1 MARERNFSVTIR
13 RLAAASGTALCL
25 ASSPVLALDDL
36 RFTSPAM
43 SDDLGDQIRN
53 NSALAAIE
61 AEAEDAAP
69 DGQDVLAAALSD
81 YGILLETLYA
91 NGYYGGI
98 ISILIDG
105 REASEIP
112 LLSTPD
118 TVGTVTVRIDTGPSF
133 EFGRT
138 ELTPLAPETELPEA
152 FARGETARASVVGD
166 AAEAGV
172 DGWRDIGHAKA
183 EVTDQQVTANHR
195 TSELDVAMRIAPGPE
210 LRFGRLDTDGSSAVR
225 TAAQR
230 RIAGLPS
237 GERFDPEEV
246 QDVTNRLTRTGAFSS
261 VTVREAEQPN
271 PDGTLDMIVDV
282 VDNKPRRFGFGAEI
296 SSLEGLSLTA
306 FWLHRN
312 LWGGAE
318 RLRIDG
324 EVTDIGASGSDA
336 LDASLTA
343 RLEVP
348 AAIAELGPN
357 TDAFFEASVSTLNEP
372 TYSADTAELTAGL
385 TRRFNDDL
393 TGEIG
398 VGLLYSQTEDDLG
411 EREFLL
417 FTLPLSLTWDKRDID
432 LDPTSGWYLDA
443 ELTPFY
449 NLDGEGHGA
458 RLFTDLRGYYGFG
471 ESKSTVLAGRL
482 QLGSVV
488 GAELEDTQPEFLFYS
503 GGAGTVRGQPYQSLT
518 VEFDGNETG
527 GRSFLGLSTELRQDI
542 NDTWGVV
549 AFADAGYISEASAPG
564 TEGDWH
570 AGAGLGVRYSTPIGP
585 LRVDVAGP
593 VSGDTGD
600 GVQLYI
606 GIGQAF

>member
-1 MARERNFSVTIR
+1 MTIR

-25 ASSPVLALDDL
+25 ASGPVAALDDV

-43 SDDLGDQIRN
+43 SDDLGAQIRN
-53 NSALAAIE
+53 NSALAA
-61 AEAEDAAP
+61 AEAESEDGRIS
-69 DGQDVLAAALSD
+69 GQDVLAAALSD

-91 NGYYGGI
+91 NGYYGGV

-112 LLSTPD
+112 LLSTPEN
-118 TVGTVTVRIDTGPSF
+118 VGTVTVRIDTGPSF
-133 EFGRT
+133 KFGRT
-138 ELTPLAPETELPEA
+138 ELTPLAPETVLPEG
-152 FARGETARASVVGD
+152 FARGKTARASVVGD
-166 AAEAGV
+166 AADAGV

-183 EVTDQQVTANHR
+183 EITGQQVTADHR
-195 TSELDVAMRIAPGPE
+195 SNELDVAMRLTPGPQ
-210 LRFGRLDTDGSSAVR
+210 LRFGKLDTDGSSAVR
-225 TAAQR
+225 SAAQR
-230 RIAGLPS
+230 RIAGLPT
-237 GERFDPEEV
+237 GERFDPDEV
-246 QDVTNRLTRTGAFSS
+246 QEVTNRLTRTGTFSS

-271 PDGTLDMIVDV
+271 ADGTLDIIVDL
-282 VDNKPRRFGFGAEI
+282 VDNKPRRFGFGAEV

-318 RLRIDG
+318 RLRIDA
-324 EVTDIGASGSDA
+324 EVSDIGASGSDA

-348 AAIAELGPN
+348 AAIAELGPK
-357 TDAFFEASVSTLNEP
+357 TDAFFEASIGALNEP
-372 TYSADTAELTAGL
+372 TYSADTAQLTAGL

-393 TGEIG
+393 SGEIG

-417 FTLPLSLTWDKRDID
+417 FTLPLSLTWDKRDVD
-432 LDPTSGWYLDA
+432 LDPTSGWYLDT
-443 ELTPFY
+443 ELTPFFD
-449 NLDGEGHGA
+449 LDGDGHGA
-458 RLFTDLRGYYGFG
+458 RLYSDLRGYYGFG

-488 GAELEDTQPEFLFYS
+488 GSELEDTQPEFLFYS
-503 GGAGTVRGQPYQSLT
+503 GGAGTVRGQPYQSLN
-518 VEFDGNETG
+518 VEFDGNEIG

-542 NDTWGVV
+542 NETWGVV
-549 AFADAGYISEASAPG
+549 AFADAGYISEASTPG

-585 LRVDVAGP
+585 LRFDVAGP
-593 VSGDTGD
+593 VSGDTSE
-600 GVQLYI
+600 GVQVYI

>member
-1 MARERNFSVTIR
+1 MTIR

-25 ASSPVLALDDL
+25 ASGPVAALDDV

-43 SDDLGDQIRN
+43 SDDLGAQIRN
-53 NSALAAIE
+53 NSALAA
-61 AEAEDAAP
+61 AEAESEDGRIS
-69 DGQDVLAAALSD
+69 GQDVLAAALSD

-91 NGYYGGI
+91 NGYYGGV

-112 LLSTPD
+112 LLSTPEN
-118 TVGTVTVRIDTGPSF
+118 VGTVTVRIDTGPSF
-133 EFGRT
+133 KFGRT
-138 ELTPLAPETELPEA
+138 ELTPLAPETVLPEG
-152 FARGETARASVVGD
+152 FARGKTARASVVGD
-166 AAEAGV
+166 AADAGV

-183 EVTDQQVTANHR
+183 EITGQQVTADHR
-195 TSELDVAMRIAPGPE
+195 SNELDVAMRLTPGPQ
-210 LRFGRLDTDGSSAVR
+210 LRFGKLDTDGSSAVR
-225 TAAQR
+225 SAAQR
-230 RIAGLPS
+230 RIAGLPT
-237 GERFDPEEV
+237 GERFDPDEV
-246 QDVTNRLTRTGAFSS
+246 QEVTNRLTRTGTFSS

-271 PDGTLDMIVDV
+271 ADGTLDIIVDL
-282 VDNKPRRFGFGAEI
+282 VDNKPRRFGFGAEV

-318 RLRIDG
+318 RLRIDA
-324 EVTDIGASGSDA
+324 EVSDIGASGSDA

-348 AAIAELGPN
+348 AAIAELGPK
-357 TDAFFEASVSTLNEP
+357 TDAFFEASIGALNEP
-372 TYSADTAELTAGL
+372 TYSADTAQLTAGL

-393 TGEIG
+393 SGEIG

-417 FTLPLSLTWDKRDID
+417 FTLPLSLTWDKRDVD
-432 LDPTSGWYLDA
+432 LDPTTGWYLDT
-443 ELTPFY
+443 ELTPFFD
-449 NLDGEGHGA
+449 LDGDGHGA
-458 RLFTDLRGYYGFG
+458 RLYSDLRGYYGFG

-488 GAELEDTQPEFLFYS
+488 GSELEDTQPEFLFYS
-503 GGAGTVRGQPYQSLT
+503 GGAGTVRGQPYQSLN
-518 VEFDGNETG
+518 VEFDGNEIG

-542 NDTWGVV
+542 NETWGVV
-549 AFADAGYISEASAPG
+549 AFADAGYISEASTPG

-585 LRVDVAGP
+585 LRFDVAGP
-593 VSGDTGD
+593 VSGDTSE
-600 GVQLYI
+600 GVQVYI

>member
-1 MARERNFSVTIR
+1 MTIR

-25 ASSPVLALDDL
+25 ASGPVAALDDV

-43 SDDLGDQIRN
+43 SDDLGAQIRN
-53 NSALAAIE
+53 NSALAA
-61 AEAEDAAP
+61 AEAESEDGRIS
-69 DGQDVLAAALSD
+69 GQDVLAAALSD

-91 NGYYGGI
+91 NGYYGGV

-112 LLSTPD
+112 LLSTPEN
-118 TVGTVTVRIDTGPSF
+118 VGTVTVRIDTGPSF
-133 EFGRT
+133 KFGRT
-138 ELTPLAPETELPEA
+138 ELTPLAPETVLPEG
-152 FARGETARASVVGD
+152 FARGKTARASVVGD
-166 AAEAGV
+166 AADAGV

-183 EVTDQQVTANHR
+183 EITGQQVTADHR
-195 TSELDVAMRIAPGPE
+195 SNELDVAMRITPGRQ
-210 LRFGRLDTDGSSAVR
+210 LRFGKLDTDGSSAVR
-225 TAAQR
+225 SAAQR
-230 RIAGLPS
+230 RIAGLPT
-237 GERFDPEEV
+237 GERFDPDEV
-246 QDVTNRLTRTGAFSS
+246 QEVTNRLTRTGTFSS

-271 PDGTLDMIVDV
+271 ADGTLDIIVDL
-282 VDNKPRRFGFGAEI
+282 VDNKPRRFGFGAEV

-318 RLRIDG
+318 RLRIDA
-324 EVTDIGASGSDA
+324 EVSDIGASGSDA

-348 AAIAELGPN
+348 AAIAELGPK
-357 TDAFFEASVSTLNEP
+357 TDAFFEASIGALNEP
-372 TYSADTAELTAGL
+372 TYSADTAQLTAGL

-393 TGEIG
+393 SGEIG

-417 FTLPLSLTWDKRDID
+417 FTLPLSLTWDKRDVD
-432 LDPTSGWYLDA
+432 LDPTSGWYLDT
-443 ELTPFY
+443 ELTPFFD
-449 NLDGEGHGA
+449 LDGDGHGA
-458 RLFTDLRGYYGFG
+458 RLYSDLRGYYGFG

-488 GAELEDTQPEFLFYS
+488 GSELEDTQPEFLFYS
-503 GGAGTVRGQPYQSLT
+503 GGAGTVRGQPYQSLN
-518 VEFDGNETG
+518 VEFDGNEIG

-542 NDTWGVV
+542 NETWGVV
-549 AFADAGYISEASAPG
+549 AFADAGYISEASTPG

-585 LRVDVAGP
+585 LRFDVAGP
-593 VSGDTGD
+593 VSGDTSE
-600 GVQLYI
+600 GVQVYI

>member
-1 MARERNFSVTIR
+1 
-13 RLAAASGTALCL
+13 
-25 ASSPVLALDDL
+25 
-36 RFTSPAM
+36 M
-43 SDDLGDQIRN
+43 SDDLGAQIRN
-53 NSALAAIE
+53 NSALAA
-61 AEAEDAAP
+61 AEAESEDGRIS
-69 DGQDVLAAALSD
+69 GQDVLAAALSD

-91 NGYYGGI
+91 NGYYGGV

-112 LLSTPD
+112 LLSTPEN
-118 TVGTVTVRIDTGPSF
+118 VGTVTVRIDTGPSF
-133 EFGRT
+133 KFGRT
-138 ELTPLAPETELPEA
+138 ELTPLAPETVLPEG
-152 FARGETARASVVGD
+152 FARGKTARASVVGD
-166 AAEAGV
+166 AADAGV

-183 EVTDQQVTANHR
+183 EITGQQVTADHR
-195 TSELDVAMRIAPGPE
+195 SNELDVAMRLTPGPQ
-210 LRFGRLDTDGSSAVR
+210 LRFGKLDTDGSSAVR
-225 TAAQR
+225 SAAQR
-230 RIAGLPS
+230 RIAGLPT
-237 GERFDPEEV
+237 GERFDPDEV
-246 QDVTNRLTRTGAFSS
+246 QEVTNRLTRTGTFSS

-271 PDGTLDMIVDV
+271 ADGTLDIIVDL
-282 VDNKPRRFGFGAEI
+282 VDNKPRRFGFGAEV

-318 RLRIDG
+318 RLRIDA
-324 EVTDIGASGSDA
+324 EVSDIGASGSDA

-348 AAIAELGPN
+348 AAIAELGPK
-357 TDAFFEASVSTLNEP
+357 TDAFFEASIGALNEP
-372 TYSADTAELTAGL
+372 TYSADTAQLTAGL

-393 TGEIG
+393 SGEIG

-417 FTLPLSLTWDKRDID
+417 FTLPLSLTWDKRDVD
-432 LDPTSGWYLDA
+432 LDPTTGWYLDT
-443 ELTPFY
+443 ELTPFFD
-449 NLDGEGHGA
+449 LDGDGHGA
-458 RLFTDLRGYYGFG
+458 RLYSDLRGYYGFG

-488 GAELEDTQPEFLFYS
+488 GSELEDTQPEFLFYS
-503 GGAGTVRGQPYQSLT
+503 GGAGTVRGQPYQSLN
-518 VEFDGNETG
+518 VEFDGNEIG

-542 NDTWGVV
+542 NETWGVV
-549 AFADAGYISEASAPG
+549 AFADAGYISEASTPG

-585 LRVDVAGP
+585 LRFDVAGP
-593 VSGDTGD
+593 VSGDTSE
-600 GVQLYI
+600 GVQVYI